1 MLIII
6 FLLTIA
12 NLALKLYRII
22 NKYFQQLTN
31 APTCTI
37 LSVNSLLQ
45 SECFDLNFYNQVER
59 RLEELHQNQPMI
71 GFLVSNPVL
80 VVSLKEKLLFSET

>member
-1 MLIII
+1 M
-6 FLLTIA
+6 
-12 NLALKLYRII
+12 
-22 NKYFQQLTN
+22 
-31 APTCTI
+31 
-37 LSVNSLLQ
+37 
-45 SECFDLNFYNQVER
+45 FDLNFYNQVGR